1 MFYTDGEKSLEFFS
15 LAILTTPQRFYCTMT
30 SINIKFSLNT
40 FLKGV
45 AEMFLGSFLKIN
57 TGLFQAKK
65 KDDGN
70 VMIINLFDLI
80 NKKQLTAVKL

>member
-1 MFYTDGEKSLEFFS
+1 
-15 LAILTTPQRFYCTMT
+15 
-30 SINIKFSLNT
+30 
-40 FLKGV
+40 
-45 AEMFLGSFLKIN
+45 MFLGSFLKIN